1 MSKVSWTSDQQKV
14 IDLRN
19 RNILV
24 SAAAGSGKTAV
35 LVERIIT
42 MITDETHP
50 VDIDHLLIVTFTN
63 AAASEMRDRISKAVE
78 EKLKE
83 DPDSV
88 NLQKQMALIHS
99 AQITT
104 IHSFCLYVIRNYF
117 NTIDLDPSFR
127 IAEEAELKL
136 LQSDVVAQLLEK
148 SYEELEENF
157 VELVECYA
165 TGKSDDSLESLI
177 LQLYHFSVSY
187 PWPLE
192 WLEEM
197 RKAFQVTT
205 LEELEEARWMEQL
218 KEYIAFMLEDLCAE
232 IEDAVSICLE
242 PDGPYMYE
250 ANLQEEKKML
260 SDIANVDT
268 YEGLMEAFERVEFKR
283 LPGKKD
289 ASVDADKKEM
299 VKKKRDRIKKVL
311 SDMKENYFFQPVEEM
326 LADIHGAKP
335 SIDALIDLT
344 IQFTKEYAQLKE
356 ERGIVDFNDLEHL
369 ALNILVDR
377 DCEQDTVT
385 PTNVAIELS
394 EYYEELLIDEY
405 QDSNLVQETILSNI
419 SKEKMGRPN
428 VFMVGDVKQSIYKFR
443 MARPE
448 LFMEKYHTY
457 STEDSLKQ
465 RIDLHK
471 NFRSRDVVLSPV
483 NYIFK
488 KIMIPKLGKIKYDD
502 NAALHVGAN
511 YPNVSG
517 SSTSTELVLVGE
529 INELTDADKEELER
543 KAAEL
548 GYEAELVESESH
560 GSGTT
565 LNDFTTKELEAKAVA
580 AKIKELTHP
589 EHGLK
594 VMTKEKDEE
603 GNPVFRTARLSD
615 IVILF
620 RSMSGWSDVFV
631 DVLMSEGINAY
642 ADTQSGYFS
651 TIEIR
656 TILNVLKVLDN
667 PRQEIPLAA
676 VLHSPIFDVTSEE
689 LAKLKIHGRKKEL
702 YDNVIS
708 YARGHLEETVEETFL
723 VDPQEEPE
731 EILWEAEPVA
741 KIPKECIEEDDV
753 LDKQG
758 CEEEK
763 DEELVEKL
771 ERFLSF
777 FEAFR
782 SIINY
787 TPIYELIQ
795 KIVEDTNYY
804 YYVQAMPAGE
814 RRVANIDMLVQRA
827 IDFESTSFSGL
838 FDFNRYI
845 EKLEKYEI
853 DYGEASVSNE
863 SDDAVRIMSI
873 HKSKGLEFPICIVAG
888 MGKAMNNQDA
898 RSRLVLHADLGLGPD
913 YIDKKYRI
921 KSPTLMKKVIQKTV
935 VLENQAEEL
944 RILYVALTRAKEK
957 LIMTGYVKNFADR
970 IKSFA
975 EPQSKAETLSYQ
987 KLTSAS
993 SYLDWVIEA
1002 TRLHPEFLHR
1012 TYLALDEEE
1021 LAQFALKQEV
1031 ELQKNVPYHVEFVD
1045 VLRLVHA
1052 EVEGAI
1058 KRELNKEELQQFDAD
1073 AIYDQEIREEM
1084 ITHLEYEYPYLADT
1098 TIHSKVTV
1106 SELKKL
1112 SQYSEEEDSVPLTEI
1127 EPIALEEV
1135 EIDKT
1140 IPNFIREQ
1148 KEEEGKPILKATE
1161 LGTLYHRVLEKI
1173 DFATI
1178 ETKEEL
1184 IRGFEALVIRQIIEP
1199 EEMELI
1205 ESDKIYHLL
1214 DSPLGKRMKEAA
1226 RRKAL
1231 KREQQFVLGQPAT
1244 TIHAKYQSEE
1254 MILVQGIID
1263 AYFEEDGKL
1272 ILVDYKTDHVENGK
1286 QLIKRYKTQLSY
1298 YKRALEQMT
1307 HKQVNEIYIY
1317 SLVLE
1322 KGIEVKF

>member
-42 MITDETHP
+42 MITDQENP

-83 DPDSV
+83 DPDSTV
-88 NLQKQMALIHS
+88 LQKQMALIHS

-104 IHSFCLYVIRNYF
+104 IHSFCLHVIRNYF

-136 LQSDVVAQLLEK
+136 LQSDVVANLLER
-148 SYEELEENF
+148 SYEELTPEF
-157 VELVECYA
+157 IELVECYA
-165 TGKSDDSLESLI
+165 TGKSDDSLENLI
-177 LQLYHFSVSY
+177 LQLYHFSISY

-197 RKAFQVTT
+197 RNAFQIST
-205 LEELEEARWMEQL
+205 LEELEAARFMEHL
-218 KEYIAFMLEDLCAE
+218 KEYLSFLLEDLCQE
-232 IEDAVSICLE
+232 IEEAIAICNE
-242 PDGPYMYE
+242 SDGPYMYVPNLE
-250 ANLQEEKKML
+250 AEQAM
-260 SDIANVDT
+260 IAGIAKVDT
-268 YEGLMEAFERVEFKR
+268 YEGLMQAFEQVEFKR

-289 ASVDADKKEM
+289 NSVNADKKEQ
-299 VKKKRDRIKKVL
+299 VKKKRDRIKKIL
-311 SDMKENYFFQPVEEM
+311 TDLQNSYFFQPMEEM
-326 LADIHGAKP
+326 LADIAGARP
-335 SIDALIDLT
+335 SVEALIDLT
-344 IQFTKEYAQLKE
+344 IQFTKDYSTTKE

-369 ALNILVDR
+369 ALTILVDR
-377 DCEQDTVT
+377 NYEENTIA
-385 PTNVAIELS
+385 PTSVAIELS
-394 EYYEELLIDEY
+394 EFYEELLIDEY
-405 QDSNLVQETILSNI
+405 QDSNLVQEMILSTI
-419 SKEKMGRPN
+419 SKERMGQPN

-448 LFMEKYHTY
+448 LFMEKYNTY
-457 STEDSLKQ
+457 SLEDSKKQ

-471 NFRSRDVVLSPV
+471 NFRSREVVLSPI
-483 NYIFK
+483 NYIFQ
-488 KIMIPKLGKIKYDD
+488 KIMIPKLGRITYDE

-511 YPNVSG
+511 YPNIKG
-517 SSTSTELVLVGE
+517 SSTNTELLLIGE
-529 INELTDADKEELER
+529 INELTTEDMETLER
-543 KAAEL
+543 QAAEL
-548 GYEAELVESESH
+548 GYEEETVEPDTEGGNASLS
-560 GSGTT
+560 
-565 LNDFTTKELEAKAVA
+565 DFTTKELEAKAVA
-580 AKIKELTHP
+580 LKIKQLIDP

-594 VMTKEKDEE
+594 IMTKEKDEE
-603 GNPVFRTARLSD
+603 GNPKFRIARLSD

-631 DVLMSEGINAY
+631 DVLMAEGINAY

-676 VLHSPIFDVTSEE
+676 VLHSPIFGVSSEE
-689 LAKLKIHGRKKEL
+689 LALLKIHGRKKEL
-702 YDNVIS
+702 FDNVLG
-708 YARGHLEETVEETFL
+708 YVGE
-723 VDPQEEPE
+723 QEELDSGGTE
-731 EILWEAEPVA
+731 EI
-741 KIPKECIEEDDV
+741 
-753 LDKQG
+753 
-758 CEEEK
+758 EEERNL
-763 DEELVEKL
+763 ELVQKL
-771 ERFLSF
+771 TTFMTF
-777 FEAFR
+777 FREFR
-782 SIINY
+782 SLINY

-873 HKSKGLEFPICIVAG
+873 HKSKGLEFPVCIVAG

-913 YIDKKYRI
+913 YIDKQYRT
-921 KSPTLMKKVIQKTV
+921 KSPTLMKKVIQRTV
-935 VLENQAEEL
+935 ILENQAEEL

-970 IKSFA
+970 IASYV
-975 EPQSKAETLSYQ
+975 EPQKNSQTLSYQ

-1002 TRLHPEFLHR
+1002 TRLHPEFLYR
-1012 TYLALDEEE
+1012 SYLTLGEEE
-1021 LAQFALKQEV
+1021 MAELALKQEL
-1031 ELQKNVPYHVEFVD
+1031 ELQKEVPYHVEFVD
-1045 VLRLVHA
+1045 VLKLVHA
-1052 EVEGAI
+1052 EVQGAL
-1058 KRELNKEELQQFDAD
+1058 KRELNKEELQNFDAHTVYAPELRE
-1073 AIYDQEIREEM
+1073 AIIS
-1084 ITHLEYEYPYLADT
+1084 HLEYEYPYLADT

-1112 SQYSEEEDSVPLTEI
+1112 SQCSEEEDSISLKEAEPVELIEI
-1127 EPIALEEV
+1127 ESIEIESI
-1135 EIDKT
+1135 EIDPT
-1140 IPNFIREQ
+1140 IPNFIREKKETGE
-1148 KEEEGKPILKATE
+1148 KEEFKATE
-1161 LGTLYHRVLEKI
+1161 VGTIYHRVLEKLDI
-1173 DFATI
+1173 AAI
-1178 ETKEEL
+1178 EGEQDL
-1184 IRGFEALVIRQIIEP
+1184 QRGLEALVIREIVTPQEMAVIQIG
-1199 EEMELI
+1199 
-1205 ESDKIYHLL
+1205 KIAHLL
-1214 DSPLGKRMKEAA
+1214 ESPIGIRMRQAA
-1226 RRKAL
+1226 QAKKLR
-1231 KREQQFVLGQPAT
+1231 REQQFVMGQPASS
-1244 TIHAKYQSEE
+1244 INQKYQSEE
-1254 MILVQGIID
+1254 MILIQGIID
-1263 AYFEEDGKL
+1263 AYFEEEGKL
-1272 ILVDYKTDHVENGK
+1272 ILLDYKTDHVMHEK
-1286 QLIKRYKTQLSY
+1286 QLIKRYRSQLSY
-1298 YKRALEQMT
+1298 YKQALEQMT
-1307 HKQVNEIYIY
+1307 RKKVAEIYIY
-1317 SLVLE
+1317 SLALE
-1322 KGIEVKF
+1322 QTIEVKL